1 MKGIINIIP
10 AMQSFRKSM
19 KRMMSSEN
27 AISAVVSAVLLFGI
41 VVSVIT
47 LVYVQY
53 IPEWK
58 TSAEQSHMDDVF
70 YDMAGMK
77 NQLDILSGY
86 ARTEPSTSLSVSV
99 PIKMGGASLPMFSP
113 EKSSGRLT
121 INEADFGINLV
132 GTTPGIDFNSDPLLL
147 DLGVVSYRSDN
158 HYFVDQKY
166 AYEGGAL
173 ILAQNSFSM
182 MRLGPQMDI
191 RRTEN
196 SSNITVEFN
205 VIDLSGPRKSISSN
219 SIEEINFRTNG
230 SDSLYWDGVLFT
242 DMTMTIQTSYP
253 SSWESYFE
261 TLADDAGIDPA
272 EYSVSSNSTAVV
284 FFLEGSSGED
294 IKINVTKT
302 FFDARLN
309 LLS

>member
-1 MKGIINIIP
+1 MIKIKSGCC
-10 AMQSFRKSM
+10 QRKH
-19 KRMMSSEN
+19 KDLRDFLGNER
-27 AISAVVSAVLLFGI
+27 AISAAISAVLLFGI

-77 NQLDILSGY
+77 NELDILSGY

-121 INEADFGINLV
+121 INDDDFGINIV
-132 GTTPGIDFNSDPLLL
+132 GTTPGIDYNSDPLLL
-147 DLGVVSYRSDN
+147 DLGTVSYISDN
-158 HYFVDQKY
+158 HYFIDQKY

-173 ILAQNSFSM
+173 ILAQDSFSL

-191 RRTEN
+191 RRTQN

-205 VIDLSGPRKSISSN
+205 VIELNGPKKAISSN
-219 SIEEINFRTNG
+219 SIEEVNFRTNG
-230 SDSLYWDGVLFT
+230 SDSLYWDGVMFT

-253 SSWESYFE
+253 ASWESYFE
-261 TLADDAGIDPA
+261 ALADDAGIDSA
-272 EYSVSSNSTAVV
+272 EYSVSSNDTAVV
-284 FFLEGSSGED
+284 FILEGNSGED
-294 IKINVTKT
+294 IMINVTKT

>member
-1 MKGIINIIP
+1 
-10 AMQSFRKSM
+10 
-19 KRMMSSEN
+19 
-27 AISAVVSAVLLFGI
+27 
-41 VVSVIT
+41 
-47 LVYVQY
+47 VQY

-70 YDMAGMK
+70 YDMARMK
-77 NQLDILSGY
+77 NELDILSGY

-121 INEADFGINLV
+121 INDDDFGINIV
-132 GTTPGIDFNSDPLLL
+132 GTTPGIDYNSDPLLL
-147 DLGVVSYRSDN
+147 DLGTVSYISDN
-158 HYFVDQKY
+158 HYFIDQKY

-173 ILAQNSFSM
+173 ILAQDSFSL

-191 RRTEN
+191 RRTQN

-205 VIDLSGPRKSISSN
+205 VIELNGPKKAISSN
-219 SIEEINFRTNG
+219 SIEEVNFRTNG
-230 SDSLYWDGVLFT
+230 SDSLYWDGVMFT

-253 SSWESYFE
+253 ASWESYFE
-261 TLADDAGIDPA
+261 ALADDAGIDSA
-272 EYSVSSNSTAVV
+272 EYSVSSNDTAVV

-294 IKINVTKT
+294 IMINVTKT

>member
-1 MKGIINIIP
+1 MSKTKSAFCLGKQ
-10 AMQSFRKSM
+10 MGLRDFRI
-19 KRMMSSEN
+19 SEN
-27 AISAVVSAVLLFGI
+27 AISAAVSAVLFFGI

-99 PIKMGGASLPMFSP
+99 PVKMGGASLPMFSP

-121 INEADFGINLV
+121 INDDDFEINIV
-132 GTTPGIDFNSDPLLL
+132 GTTPGIDYNSDPFLL
-147 DLGVVSYRSDN
+147 DLGTVNYRSDN
-158 HYFVDQKY
+158 HYFIDQKY
-166 AYEGGAL
+166 VYEGGAL
-173 ILAQNSFSM
+173 ILAQDSFSL

-191 RRTEN
+191 RKTQN

-205 VIDLSGPRKSISSN
+205 VIDLNGPRKAISSN
-219 SIEEINFRTNG
+219 SIEEVNFRTNG
-230 SDSLYWDGVLFT
+230 SDSLYWDGILFT

-253 SSWESYFE
+253 TSWETYFE
-261 TLADDAGIDPA
+261 TLADDAGIDSA
-272 EYSVSSNSTAVV
+272 EYSVSSNDTAVV

-294 IKINVTKT
+294 ITINVTKT

>member
-1 MKGIINIIP
+1 MSE
-10 AMQSFRKSM
+10 AARTRSVRKKQMNAKDMISG
-19 KRMMSSEN
+19 ED
-27 AISAVVSAVLLFGI
+27 AISTVVSAVLLFGI
-41 VVSVIT
+41 VVSVVT
-47 LVYVQY
+47 LVHVQF

-86 ARTEPSTSLSVSV
+86 ARTDPSTSLSISV
-99 PIKMGGASLPMFSP
+99 PIKMGGASLSMFSS

-121 INEADFGINLV
+121 VNGDDFGVTIM
-132 GTTPGIDFNSDPLLL
+132 GTTPGIDYDSDPFLM
-147 DLGVVSYRSDN
+147 DLGTVSYMSDN
-158 HYFVDQKY
+158 NYFVDQKY
-166 AYEGGAL
+166 VYEGGAL
-173 ILAQNSFSM
+173 ILSQNSYSL

-191 RRTEN
+191 RKAGN
-196 SSNITVEFN
+196 SSNITVEFSL
-205 VIDLSGPRKSISSN
+205 IDLNGPRKAISSN
-219 SIEEINFRTNG
+219 SIEEVNFRTNG

-242 DMTMTIQTSYP
+242 DITMTVQTSYA

-261 TLADDAGIDPA
+261 TIADDAGIDA
-272 EYSVSSNSTAVV
+272 GDYSVSSNDTAVV

-294 IKINVTKT
+294 IRINVTKT
-302 FFDARLN
+302 YFDARLN

>member
-1 MKGIINIIP
+1 MKIRSIVSCEK
-10 AMQSFRKSM
+10 AVSA
-19 KRMMSSEN
+19 
-27 AISAVVSAVLLFGI
+27 AISAVLLFGI
-41 VVSVIT
+41 LVSVIT
-47 LVYVQY
+47 LVNVQY

-77 NQLDILSGY
+77 NELDILSGY

-113 EKSSGRLT
+113 EKTSGQLT
-121 INEADFGINLV
+121 VNEDDFGISIV
-132 GTTPGIDFNSDPLLL
+132 GTTQGITRNSSSLLL
-147 DLGVVSYRSDN
+147 DLGTVSYRSDN
-158 HYFVDQKY
+158 NYFVDQKY
-166 AYEGGAL
+166 VYEGGAL
-173 ILAQNSFSM
+173 ILAQDSFSL

-191 RRTEN
+191 RKTDN
-196 SSNITVEFN
+196 SSNISVELN
-205 VIDLSGPRKSISSN
+205 VIDLSGPRRSISSN

-230 SDSLYWDGVLFT
+230 TDDLYWDGTLFT
-242 DMTMTIQTSYP
+242 DMTMTIQTSYA
-253 SSWESYFE
+253 SSWASYLE
-261 TLADDAGIDPA
+261 TLADDAGIDA
-272 EYSVSSNSTAVV
+272 SDYSVSFNDTAVV
-284 FFLEGSSGED
+284 FFLEGNSGD

>member
-1 MKGIINIIP
+1 MITIKSGCC
-10 AMQSFRKSM
+10 QRKH
-19 KRMMSSEN
+19 KDLRDFLGNER
-27 AISAVVSAVLLFGI
+27 AISAAISAVLLFGI

-77 NQLDILSGY
+77 NELDILSGY
-86 ARTEPSTSLSVSV
+86 ARTEPSTRLSVSV

-121 INEADFGINLV
+121 INDDDFGINIV
-132 GTTPGIDFNSDPLLL
+132 GTTPGIDYNSDPLLL
-147 DLGVVSYRSDN
+147 DLGTVSYISDN
-158 HYFVDQKY
+158 HYFIDQKY

-173 ILAQNSFSM
+173 ILAQDSFSL

-191 RRTEN
+191 RRTQN

-205 VIDLSGPRKSISSN
+205 VIELNGPKKAISSN
-219 SIEEINFRTNG
+219 SIEEVNFRTNG
-230 SDSLYWDGVLFT
+230 SDSLYWDGVMFT

-253 SSWESYFE
+253 ASWESYFE
-261 TLADDAGIDPA
+261 ALADDAGIDSA
-272 EYSVSSNSTAVV
+272 EYSVSSNDTAVV

-294 IKINVTKT
+294 IMINVTKT